1 MDAATHKALDSRG
14 VHTSTFDC
22 DCVRCKCDLFLSAVV
37 SPAKPGVCACLEH
50 WQDVGEPADGCV
62 ILYRYVCVGYLVY
75 ACVRARCVYIIVHNN
90 IRGQLGKFLYA
101 LWIIRPQIGKLQILH
116 NMFIDIKFGACQFW
130 GVCLVCCGV
139 QAIF

>member
-1 MDAATHKALDSRG
+1 MRVCVPGALANCMGAGRG
-14 VHTSTFDC
+14 LRYTVQVRIFVC
-22 DCVRCKCDLFLSAVV
+22 VCVCVR
-37 SPAKPGVCACLEH
+37 ACLEH